1 MAFNAFIN
9 LTPTIMNAHIK
20 LSALLF
26 LLTTGALNAQVDEI
40 KEKSSG
46 HESRA
51 TEKSVS
57 SVSSNSSDN
66 SSGGSFLVDVVS
78 FAFMGWQ
85 QSKLIKKDSVP
96 GMVSL
101 ELMTQVAIQPSSYYL
116 INPRIRG
123 NWGLFSTDFRF
134 NYLIEESLEGTKS
147 LRTDD
152 WQIIQLNLVTTRYVG
167 FRIGAGIL
175 HEAFGDGN
183 TFGEGAAAL
192 TFQTSGVKWA
202 GIVEHR
208 WSDPR
213 REWNANIQK
222 KIFGS
227 GVWHGYASLGF
238 SHQRYY
244 NSIDVWGVQL
254 GIVVKVFK

>member
-1 MAFNAFIN
+1 
-9 LTPTIMNAHIK
+9 MNAHIK

-26 LLTTGALNAQVDEI
+26 LLSVSTTNAQVDEI
-40 KEKSSG
+40 KEKSSS

-51 TEKSVS
+51 TAKEKSVS
-57 SVSSNSSDN
+57 SSSSSSSDN
-66 SSGGSFLVDVVS
+66 SSVGNFLVEAVGFV
-78 FAFMGWQ
+78 FVGWQ
-85 QSKLIKKDSVP
+85 GTKLMKKDSVP

-116 INPRIRG
+116 INPRVRG

-152 WQIIQLNLVTTRYVG
+152 WQILQLNLVTTRYVG

-175 HEAFGDGN
+175 HEGFGEGN
-183 TFGEGAAAL
+183 TFGEGTAAL
-192 TFQTSGVKWA
+192 TFQTNGVKLA

-227 GVWHGYASLGF
+227 GVWHGYASFGF

-254 GIVVKVFK
+254 GVVVKIFK